1 MTSVYDVFRTR
12 IGLFFWRLMAL
23 SAQIGY
29 IVPWEYESHRAVG
42 LHKHI
47 IGVQSDNETTQ

>member
-1 MTSVYDVFRTR
+1 
-12 IGLFFWRLMAL
+12 MAL